1 MNDIEQRRKAFTGAL
16 APASDEGECH
26 VFICTGP
33 VTCPPPQ
40 PSHPP
45 SFPIHPSPAGV
56 GGDPGIQRV
65 WGAANSLL
73 QGTLEYEKHGP
84 PPEH

>member
-1 MNDIEQRRKAFTGAL
+1 MGSWKGCSSFRARQVLDGEVVTIPTQMNDIEQRRKAFT
-16 APASDEGECH
+16 
-26 VFICTGP
+26 
-33 VTCPPPQ
+33 
-40 PSHPP
+40 
-45 SFPIHPSPAGV
+45 GV